1 MPSGQIVAILRWR
14 VFYNNLFEVL
24 LLKHVHTLK
33 KYYPHLRKVI
43 SSALA
48 CSYKI
53 GFAILGLGNELYVIG
68 AVIGPGRQNL
78 DIQHLSDV
86 DILRVKNERAIWRL
100 ATPMTRCRGTIVGC
114 TILRI

>member
-1 MPSGQIVAILRWR
+1 MSK
-14 VFYNNLFEVL
+14 F
-24 LLKHVHTLK
+24 
-33 KYYPHLRKVI
+33 I

-53 GFAILGLGNELYVIG
+53 GFAVVGLGNELYVIG
-68 AVIGPGRQNL
+68 GVIGPGRQNL
-78 DIQHLSDV
+78 DIQQFSNV
-86 DILRVKNERAIWRL
+86 DILSVKNERPIWRQ